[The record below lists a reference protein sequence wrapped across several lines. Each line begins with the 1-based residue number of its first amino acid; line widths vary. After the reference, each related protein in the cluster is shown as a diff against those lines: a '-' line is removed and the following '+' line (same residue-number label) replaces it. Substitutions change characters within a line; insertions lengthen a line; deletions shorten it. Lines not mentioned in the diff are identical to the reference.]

1 MSEKVVIGNATLYLG
16 DAMEVLRDLDVV
28 VDALITDPPYSSG
41 GQFRGDRANSAAS
54 KYVHGGFEHLEHN
67 ADFTGD
73 TMDQRA
79 WTWWM
84 GQWMS
89 LARDRMRSGAYAI
102 CFTDWRQMPSLTDLF
117 QAHGFIWRGVVPW
130 DKTESSRAP
139 HTGYFRHQCEYLVW
153 GTNGPCAATK
163 HGGPWPGILR
173 ERVDHRA
180 KLHMT
185 GKPLQV
191 MAELVKC
198 VTPGG
203 LILDPFMGSASTGI
217 AALQLGYRFIGIEK
231 TPHYFDVACRRFE
244 REVAAGLFAD
254 QSQGGLFQHSIEGAA

>member
-1 MSEKVVIGNATLYLG
+1 MTEKVVIGNATLYRG
-16 DAMEVLRDLDVV
+16 DCMEVLADLQDTC
-28 VDALITDPPYSSG
+28 DALITDPPYSSG
-41 GQFRGDRANSAAS
+41 GQFRGDRANGTVA
-54 KYVHGGFEHLEHN
+54 KYVQSGPAEQAEHN
-67 ADFTGD
+67 VDFTGD

-89 LARDRMRSGAYAI
+89 LARDRMRAGAYAI
-102 CFTDWRQMPSLTDLF
+102 CFTDWRQLPSVTDLF
-117 QAHGFIWRGVVPW
+117 QAHGFVWRGMVPW
-130 DKTESSRAP
+130 DKTEASRAP
-139 HTGYFRHQCEYLVW
+139 HTGYFRHQCEYIVW

-185 GKPLQV
+185 AKPVQV
-191 MAELVKC
+191 MGELVKC

-203 LILDPFMGSASTGI
+203 LILDPFMGSASTGV

-231 TPHYFDVACRRFE
+231 TAHYFDVACKRLE
-244 REVAAGLFAD
+244 RAV
-254 QSQGGLFQHSIEGAA
+254 GGDLLPQQAEQQTLV